1 MPQRDMIEIDE
12 EKCNGC
18 GDCVSACAEGAL
30 QIVNGKARL
39 VRDDYCDGLG
49 ACLGECP
56 TGALKIVKREAA
68 PFDAAAVAAHTGQTH
83 TEGEHVN
90 AQHGH
95 PHPGPAHAG
104 EADAPGATAGA
115 NAKTDLDPAPLPCG
129 CPGTMQKEFTR
140 KSPQT
145 ATPGQPSATG
155 SDLPSALTHW
165 PIQLKLANPEAP
177 HFRNADLL
185 IAADC
190 VAASTG
196 IFHTKLLPGKRL
208 VMACPKLDNPEGYV
222 EKLAALLAPGHA
234 VSVTLARMEVPCC
247 GGLVQLVKEAR
258 KRVGRMI
265 PIREIVIGLQGD
277 ILRETVHEVDA

>member
-1 MPQRDMIEIDE
+1 MAQRDMIEIDE

-56 TGALKIVKREAA
+56 TGALKIVKREAV
-68 PFDAAAVAAHTGQTH
+68 PFDAAAVAAQMGQAH
-83 TEGEHVN
+83 TEGGHMD

-95 PHPGPAHAG
+95 HLGHTHAPGPMAG
-104 EADAPGATAGA
+104 T
-115 NAKTDLDPAPLPCG
+115 NARTEKEPAPLPCG

-140 KSPQT
+140 KPPQA
-145 ATPGQPSATG
+145 ATPGQAPVAGT
-155 SDLPSALTHW
+155 DLPSALTHW

-196 IFHTKLLPGKRL
+196 VFHTKLLPGKRL
-208 VMACPKLDNPEGYV
+208 VMACPKLDDPEGYV

-234 VSVTLARMEVPCC
+234 ASVTLARMEVPCC
-247 GGLVQLVKEAR
+247 GGLVHLVKEAR
-258 KRVGRMI
+258 KRVGRLI
-265 PIREIVIGLQGD
+265 PIREIVLGLQGD
-277 ILRETVHEVDA
+277 ILRETIHEAEA